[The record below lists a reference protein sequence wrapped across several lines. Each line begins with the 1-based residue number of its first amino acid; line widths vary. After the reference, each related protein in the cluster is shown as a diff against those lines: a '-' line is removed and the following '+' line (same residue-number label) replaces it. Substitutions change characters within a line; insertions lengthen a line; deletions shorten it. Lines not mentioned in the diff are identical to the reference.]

1 MKSGSFNGP
10 RLPVGHED
18 KNIIETLLNQII
30 GVLSRVL
37 LHTVVDG
44 SADAERNHHSDAV
57 IFAVNIDKLF
67 GGRKLIVAVENLG
80 IEALDNI
87 ADDPVRRAVG
97 PGARLLENLLK
108 LLGGTENETVDAD
121 VGRNVAGL
129 LVGVVV
135 GHVCW

>member
-1 MKSGSFNGP
+1 M
-10 RLPVGHED
+10 
-18 KNIIETLLNQII
+18 LLNHVI
-30 GVLSRVL
+30 GVFSRVL

-44 SADAERNHHSDAV
+44 PADAQRQHHSDAV
-57 IFAVNIDKLF
+57 VFAVDIDKLPR
-67 GGRKLIVAVENLG
+67 GRELIVAVENLG

-108 LLGGTENETVDAD
+108 LLGGAENETVDAD

-135 GHVCW
+135 GHVRR